1 MRALGL
7 LLGLLAI
14 GMGPA
19 CAAPAEELSRFTCER
34 PRPWEAGA
42 LRNVSVAA
50 SLVDKIVLEP
60 GAVFS
65 FNQTMLAGDGR
76 FAAGTS
82 FLGGREVKSVGGGI
96 CQVSSGLY
104 NAALLAGLDVVERSS
119 HSLYDPR
126 EAYVVPGRDAMVS
139 RGGHSDFRFR
149 NSTAAD
155 LTIEARARGGRLTV
169 ALMGTQHRPRRRWV
183 EATVLHRYPSRVVEV
198 PDPSLPWG
206 ACRQMNRGFDG
217 ISASS
222 RLCWV
227 ESDGITRCAELGVD
241 HYERVDEVWR
251 VGAPEG
257 KP

>member
-1 MRALGL
+1 MGLLALGL
-7 LLGLLAI
+7 
-14 GMGPA
+14 GPA
-19 CAAPAEELSRFTCER
+19 SAARADELARFTCER
-34 PRPWEAGA
+34 PQPWEAGA

-50 SLVDKIVLEP
+50 GLVDKTVLAP

-65 FNQTMLAGDGR
+65 FNRTMLAGDGR
-76 FAAGTS
+76 FASGTS

-104 NAALLAGLDVVERSS
+104 NAALLAGLDIVERSN

-155 LTIEARARGGRLTV
+155 LTIEATARGGLLTV
-169 ALMGTQHRPRRRWV
+169 AILGTQHRPRRRWI
-183 EATVLHRYPSRVVEV
+183 ETSYPRRYPYHVVEV
-198 PDPSLPWG
+198 PDARLPSG
-206 ACRQMNRGFDG
+206 SCRQMNRGFDG
-217 ISASS
+217 IRVSS

-241 HYERVDEVWR
+241 HYEQVDEVWR
-251 VGAPEG
+251 VAAPEG